1 MGPEQE
7 QEYAGMD
14 VVLRDSMVKC
24 PGWTKSTSHDDFS
37 LSTLDVLRVDGLKI
51 GSSLGSEAII
61 IMQHNGIPV
70 EVLLRM
76 SEQSLENIGKAFA
89 PQPLATESEAD
100 ARQRLISNV
109 YSLGGVGFERRKRE
123 VRQQGLSTRVAGL
136 ERSYASDMSSADGT
150 ELEEPE
156 VDQGDNKPALMA
168 ERCVEVAV
176 LY

>member
-1 MGPEQE
+1 MRAWMSSSIDGQVSWVDEIDKPRR
-7 QEYAGMD
+7 
-14 VVLRDSMVKC
+14 LL
-24 PGWTKSTSHDDFS
+24 

-109 YSLGGVGFERRKRE
+109 YSLGGVGF
-123 VRQQGLSTRVAGL
+123 
-136 ERSYASDMSSADGT
+136 
-150 ELEEPE
+150 
-156 VDQGDNKPALMA
+156 
-168 ERCVEVAV
+168 
-176 LY
+176 